1 MIRCILVMKAEATVV
16 VLVEQPKAAPVQGD
30 NILRVYKNVILGWGG
45 KKVDSNEGCPDKS
58 AVINLYYT
66 SSRNFL
72 RKKKQWEFRSNQYF
86 YSMEIH
92 PNITSF

>member
-1 MIRCILVMKAEATVV
+1 MV

-30 NILRVYKNVILGWGG
+30 NILRVYKNVIMGGG

-66 SSRNFL
+66 FRCNFL
-72 RKKKQWEFRSNQYF
+72 RKKNSESSSIINTFIPWK
-86 YSMEIH
+86 
-92 PNITSF
+92 